1 MGPPPPPPGHRPP
14 FRGSVRPSRRSGT
27 GSKRSQ
33 GDLETGKEGG
43 DPTGLTGGVA
53 RPPGLGPRPLGLELS
68 GAACGELRGPGAPT
82 CGAASLPAPRSPKL
96 RRGLWAGSLPA
107 PTPPPRAR
115 RVLCRAGPSGRPAG
129 WREAAVP
136 VRVVSPRFWRRGRR
150 KVTVCPCHL
159 TGRPATGDS
168 CCAAGRSVV
177 GHRLAPAHFL
187 TQLSAGEVGQE
198 EPRRESPANSSELPS
213 VPPSRCF
220 SPCSVNTCP
229 TGSKEE
235 PGTSGCR
242 LPSLAGGGV
251 SQLSVAWG
259 TDTHP
264 EDGCARPLRALV
276 KPGEEPARR
285 CTRGSRLSPPGT
297 VRHKAA
303 SGAPWLGDL
312 CVPLQVLSRSNS
324 GTCPRCGPRLGRAC
338 VCMAFPIF
346 E

>member
-187 TQLSAGEVGQE
+187 TQLSAGEVE
-198 EPRRESPANSSELPS
+198 ESPSCPWRGARTPTPKTAALGHS
-213 VPPSRCF
+213 VPWSNLEKSR
-220 SPCSVNTCP
+220 PGDAHEEVGCP
-229 TGSKEE
+229 
-235 PGTSGCR
+235 
-242 LPSLAGGGV
+242 
-251 SQLSVAWG
+251 
-259 TDTHP
+259 HP
-264 EDGCARPLRALV
+264 AL
-276 KPGEEPARR
+276 
-285 CTRGSRLSPPGT
+285 
-297 VRHKAA
+297 
-303 SGAPWLGDL
+303 
-312 CVPLQVLSRSNS
+312 
-324 GTCPRCGPRLGRAC
+324 
-338 VCMAFPIF
+338 
-346 E
+346 